1 MNDGD
6 EISDTGMNPTTQTEI
21 MALAITQQWLQLRL
35 HRLLQMLCV
44 QHQSDQAG
52 GFAEANKSPEVP
64 GTIRERES

>member
-1 MNDGD
+1 MAAQAVGSPVAVNDGD

-44 QHQSDQAG
+44 QHQSDQQVASLRPT
-52 GFAEANKSPEVP
+52 KS
-64 GTIRERES
+64 